1 MRVSSSASSLAECDE
16 SKIAPQISSAFQETF
31 GAAEQVIEI
40 MQRDRHGL
48 SLASTQMQPQ

>member
-1 MRVSSSASSLAECDE
+1 MRVSSSVSSLGECAE

-31 GAAEQVIEI
+31 GAAKQIIKI

-48 SLASTQMQPQ
+48 SLASTQRQPQ